1 MSSPCKTT
9 LSDDERAVVLEAWR
23 EVFVEDVAV
32 CEGMQ
37 AGRASPAFD
46 GGVFSP
52 IMDVATHH
60 FHQWVAR
67 CAPQVSKVELT

>member
-1 MSSPCKTT
+1 MSSQCDTT
-9 LSDDERAVVLEAWR
+9 LSGAERAVMLEAWR

-37 AGRASPAFD
+37 AGRESPAFD
-46 GGVFSP
+46 GGAFSP

-67 CAPQVSKVELT
+67 RAPDSQQRGLI